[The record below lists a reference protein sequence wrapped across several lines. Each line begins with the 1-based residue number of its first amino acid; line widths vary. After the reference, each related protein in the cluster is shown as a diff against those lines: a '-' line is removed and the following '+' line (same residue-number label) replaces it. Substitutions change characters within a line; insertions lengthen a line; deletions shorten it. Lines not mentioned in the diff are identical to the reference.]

1 MLRTSLLWL
10 LFSPIAFGFYRSTP
24 KAWNAARTMQMSVS
38 TETLTIPARTFI
50 QSVDQASEATKKAL
64 RDGNTLIEVDFP
76 PLPLEYLEDS
86 SSSARDISRANTR
99 WAIELGRRISPEFG
113 RISVIFPD
121 QAELDDAIEY
131 VDMPGGKYPHEN
143 ITLATI
149 RADSIK
155 NAQSL
160 DQIILSIFGA
170 TVGGTVEAVPD
181 TNVYIA
187 LVSSAQELTDLE
199 KLHLLNPSIPLVFF
213 NLKLDFLVRSL
224 VLLF

>member
-1 MLRTSLLWL
+1 MFRTGFLWL
-10 LFSPIAFGFYRSTP
+10 ILSPIIFGFHSSTQ
-24 KAWNAARTMQMSVS
+24 KSWNVARNMQLSVS
-38 TETLTIPARTFI
+38 TTGLTIPARTFI
-50 QSVDQASEATKKAL
+50 QSVDQASEATRKAL

-131 VDMPGGKYPHEN
+131 VDLPGGKYPYEN

-155 NAQSL
+155 NANSL
-160 DQIILSIFGA
+160 DQIITSIFGA
-170 TVGGTVEAVPD
+170 TIGGTVVGVPD
-181 TNVYIA
+181 TNVYVA

-199 KLHLLNPSIPLVFF
+199 KLHLLNPSIPLIFF
-213 NLKLDFLVRSL
+213 NLKLDFLVCF
-224 VLLF
+224 LLL